1 MKLTKGKISKLYNK
15 KKQTLK
21 RKVNKGKKSSR
32 GKTFRRKQKMNL
44 ARKSLKR
51 LRYKKQSGGKE
62 DPKEVD
68 NQMTGIE
75 PVNVNKTESD
85 LLPVESNPA
94 VVETPNVAPVVID
107 PVVIDPVTQESIAT
121 PDNELNT
128 SQIMDA
134 DVNPELNSSQMDT
147 SQMMDPEVNPDVNA
161 SQMMDPEVN
170 PDVNASQMMDPD
182 ENPDLN
188 SSQIMDPEVNPDVN
202 ASQMMDPDENPDV
215 NASQLMVPDENPDLN
230 ASQIM
235 DPEVNPDVNDSQM
248 MVPDE
253 NPDLNAS
260 QMMDPEVNPDVYDSQ
275 IMDTD
280 ENQDLNASQMMEAEP
295 EVSETG
301 IEPNMD
307 TSSDV
312 SSSDIAIKD
321 DKEKLKEAIG
331 TIVDYLAVKVADE
344 VAEKEAISANQ
355 PVLQDGFQAVSNA
368 ALNQAASVGGKKRR
382 TRRHKFRLTKNKKT
396 RKFAMSS
403 AFE

>member
-75 PVNVNKTESD
+75 PVNVNKTESY

-134 DVNPELNSSQMDT
+134 VVNPELNSSQMDT
-147 SQMMDPEVNPDVNA
+147 
-161 SQMMDPEVN
+161 
-170 PDVNASQMMDPD
+170 
-182 ENPDLN
+182 
-188 SSQIMDPEVNPDVN
+188 
-202 ASQMMDPDENPDV
+202 
-215 NASQLMVPDENPDLN
+215 
-230 ASQIM
+230 
-235 DPEVNPDVNDSQM
+235 
-248 MVPDE
+248 
-253 NPDLNAS
+253 S

>member
-51 LRYKKQSGGKE
+51 LRYKKQSGGQE

-75 PVNVNKTESD
+75 PVNVNNAEPD
-85 LLPVESNPA
+85 LLPVVSNPD
-94 VVETPNVAPVVID
+94 VVETPTVAPVVEE

-121 PDNELNT
+121 PENELNT
-128 SQIMDA
+128 SQIMDT

-147 SQMMDPEVNPDVNA
+147 SQMDTSQMDTSQMDTSQMDA
-161 SQMMDPEVN
+161 SQMMDTEV
-170 PDVNASQMMDPD
+170 
-182 ENPDLN
+182 
-188 SSQIMDPEVNPDVN
+188 
-202 ASQMMDPDENPDV
+202 
-215 NASQLMVPDENPDLN
+215 NPDLN
-230 ASQIM
+230 ASQVM
-235 DPEVNPDVNDSQM
+235 DTEVNPDLNASQVMDTDEGQDLNASQVMDTDESQDLSQMMDTEVNPDVNESQVM
-248 MVPDE
+248 DTDE
-253 NPDLNAS
+253 IQDLNAS
-260 QMMDPEVNPDVYDSQ
+260 QMMD
-275 IMDTD
+275 T
-280 ENQDLNASQMMEAEP
+280 EP

-301 IEPNMD
+301 IEPNME

-403 AFE
+403 EFA

>member
-94 VVETPNVAPVVID
+94 VVETPNVAPVVEE

-147 SQMMDPEVNPDVNA
+147 SQMMDPEVNPDLNA

-170 PDVNASQMMDPD
+170 PDVNDSQMMDPD

-188 SSQIMDPEVNPDVN
+188 
-202 ASQMMDPDENPDV
+202 ASQM
-215 NASQLMVPDENPDLN
+215 
-230 ASQIM
+230 M

-248 MVPDE
+248 MVPDENPDLNASQMMDPEVNPDVNDSQIMDTDE

-280 ENQDLNASQMMEAEP
+280 ENQDLNASQMMETEP

>member
-147 SQMMDPEVNPDVNA
+147 SQMDTSQMDTSQMDTSQMDTSQMMDTEVNPDVNDSQVMDTEVNPDLNA
-161 SQMMDPEVN
+161 SQVMDTDEGQDLSQMMDPEVK
-170 PDVNASQMMDPD
+170 PDVNDSQM
-182 ENPDLN
+182 
-188 SSQIMDPEVNPDVN
+188 
-202 ASQMMDPDENPDV
+202 
-215 NASQLMVPDENPDLN
+215 
-230 ASQIM
+230 M

-248 MVPDE
+248 ME
-253 NPDLNAS
+253 
-260 QMMDPEVNPDVYDSQ
+260 
-275 IMDTD
+275 T
-280 ENQDLNASQMMEAEP
+280 EP

-403 AFE
+403 AFA

>member
-147 SQMMDPEVNPDVNA
+147 SQMDTSQMDTSQMDTSQMDTSQMDTSQMDTSQMDTSQMDTSQMMDTEVNPDVND
-161 SQMMDPEVN
+161 SQVMDTEV
-170 PDVNASQMMDPD
+170 
-182 ENPDLN
+182 
-188 SSQIMDPEVNPDVN
+188 
-202 ASQMMDPDENPDV
+202 
-215 NASQLMVPDENPDLN
+215 NPDLN
-230 ASQIM
+230 ASQVMDTDEGQDLSQMM

-248 MVPDE
+248 MDPEV
-253 NPDLNAS
+253 NPDVNDS
-260 QMMDPEVNPDVYDSQ
+260 QMMDPEVNPDVND
-275 IMDTD
+275 
-280 ENQDLNASQMMEAEP
+280 SQMMETEP

-403 AFE
+403 AFA

>member
-94 VVETPNVAPVVID
+94 VVETPNVAPVVEE

-147 SQMMDPEVNPDVNA
+147 SQMMDPEVNPDLNA
-161 SQMMDPEVN
+161 SQM
-170 PDVNASQMMDPD
+170 
-182 ENPDLN
+182 
-188 SSQIMDPEVNPDVN
+188 
-202 ASQMMDPDENPDV
+202 
-215 NASQLMVPDENPDLN
+215 
-230 ASQIM
+230 M

-280 ENQDLNASQMMEAEP
+280 ENQDLNASQMMETEP

>member
-51 LRYKKQSGGKE
+51 LRYKKQSGGQE

-75 PVNVNKTESD
+75 PVNVNNAEPD
-85 LLPVESNPA
+85 LLPVVSNPD
-94 VVETPNVAPVVID
+94 VVETPTVAPVVEE

-121 PDNELNT
+121 PENELNT
-128 SQIMDA
+128 SQIMDT

-147 SQMMDPEVNPDVNA
+147 SQMDTSQMDTSQMDASQMDTSQMDA
-161 SQMMDPEVN
+161 SQMMDT
-170 PDVNASQMMDPD
+170 
-182 ENPDLN
+182 
-188 SSQIMDPEVNPDVN
+188 
-202 ASQMMDPDENPDV
+202 
-215 NASQLMVPDENPDLN
+215 
-230 ASQIM
+230 
-235 DPEVNPDVNDSQM
+235 EVNPDVNDSQVMDTDESQDLSQM
-248 MVPDE
+248 MDTEVNPDVNE
-253 NPDLNAS
+253 SQVMDTDEIQDLNAS
-260 QMMDPEVNPDVYDSQ
+260 QMMD
-275 IMDTD
+275 TD
-280 ENQDLNASQMMEAEP
+280 EIQDLNASQMMDTEP

-301 IEPNMD
+301 IEPNME